1 MSRYRRIKTDGGAYF
16 FTVTL
21 ADRSSDLLLRQI
33 DRLRRIYMSVQT
45 RYTFETVAICI
56 LPDHL
61 HAIWSLPRGDCDYPL
76 RWSLI
81 KAGFSRGLQEAA
93 PRTKSKIAR
102 RERGLWQRRYW
113 EHAIRDDADLERHVD
128 YRAPRTIRRIGV
140 LSVVPERSGAGSC
153 SGGAGSGPF
162 SRRRNI
168 AGAFYATR
176 HRLHP
181 HAGLRRAPPPPA
193 RAEPAGL
200 CCRPGS

>member
-1 MSRYRRIKTDGGAYF
+1 MSRYRRSKIDGGVSF

-45 RYTFETVAICI
+45 RYPFESVAICI

-81 KAGFSRGLQEAA
+81 EAGFSRGLQESA

-113 EHAIRDDADLERHVD
+113 EHAIRHDADLERHVD
-128 YRAPRTIRRIGV
+128 YIHFNPVKHGYVSQVRDW
-140 LSVVPERSGAGSC
+140 
-153 SGGAGSGPF
+153 PF
-162 SRRRNI
+162 ST
-168 AGAFYATR
+168 F
-176 HRLHP
+176 HRFVERGTLT
-181 HAGLRRAPPPPA
+181 ADWG
-193 RAEPAGL
+193 
-200 CCRPGS
+200 GSTLEFQGEFGE